1 MSDAG
6 SSSAHI
12 VAAAEEAAEAAA
24 AAEAAVAEEEA
35 AAALGASNASSTA
48 LDDGGRQRRRAQL
61 APPVYHDEGFDV
73 RALRPGCE
81 PPADAAGRLTASAA
95 GSSDDGAEGSAPDD
109 AIPWARRSWK
119 GHEPEEQDG
128 LGPDGPLPPDGFR
141 SAFEYEREQY
151 ARRKL
156 HARRAMLD
164 AQQGTPIVESP
175 TLVRPRSQP
184 PQSSDEV
191 PGSGSEGAALD
202 EEDSA
207 AAARREL
214 EEAERR
220 REDQEG
226 RLLDDLLC
234 MVKITAA

>member
-1 MSDAG
+1 MG
-6 SSSAHI
+6 
-12 VAAAEEAAEAAA
+12 
-24 AAEAAVAEEEA
+24 
-35 AAALGASNASSTA
+35 
-48 LDDGGRQRRRAQL
+48 L
-61 APPVYHDEGFDV
+61 A
-73 RALRPGCE
+73 
-81 PPADAAGRLTASAA
+81 ASAA
-95 GSSDDGAEGSAPDD
+95 GASDDEAEGGAQDH
-109 AIPWARRSWK
+109 AIPWARRVWKGGK

-141 SAFEYEREQY
+141 SAFEYEREQF

-164 AQQGTPIVESP
+164 AQQGTPTVDSP
-175 TLVRPRSQP
+175 TLARPRSQP
-184 PQSSDEV
+184 PWSSDEA
-191 PGSGSEGAALD
+191 PSTGSEGAALD
-202 EEDSA
+202 EEDAA

-234 MVKITAA
+234 MVMITAA